1 MGQLE
6 IDLTCERRSDV
17 SSAHTL
23 RTDGADTPSALPR
36 RSTADRLDL
45 RILLL
50 LPAVLLLL
58 VAFISPVGM
67 LLARAF
73 TQPQT
78 GVQNFVEL
86 WERRGFLQVLWN
98 TIVIAAIA
106 TPICVLIGFPV
117 AHAMTHGS
125 ARLRRW
131 LIFIVLVPF
140 WTSLL
145 VRTFANVILLQRNG
159 PLNAMLVGL
168 GLTAEPLPLLYN
180 MTGLLFGA
188 VQVLLPFVIFPLH
201 AAMLR
206 IDPTWMQAALTLGAG
221 PVRAF
226 LRIYLPLT
234 VPGLLTGATL
244 VFISTLGYYVTPA
257 MLGGPRQTMIAQ
269 LIQDQIAQFGNWGIA
284 GALSLLLLLASG
296 VMLLLLQLTVGL
308 KAVAR

>member
-1 MGQLE
+1 MGRLE
-6 IDLTCERRSDV
+6 AELTRERRSDV
-17 SSAHTL
+17 SGAYNL
-23 RTDGADTPSALPR
+23 RTDGDGTPPALPR
-36 RSTADRLDL
+36 RSTAGRLDP
-45 RILLL
+45 RIWLL
-50 LPAVLLLL
+50 LPAVLLLV

-67 LLARAF
+67 LLSRAF

-78 GVQNFVEL
+78 GVQNFIDL
-86 WERRGFLQVLWN
+86 WERRGFLQVLRN
-98 TIVIAAIA
+98 TVMIAAIA

-159 PLNAMLVGL
+159 PLNAVLVGL
-168 GLTAEPLPLLYN
+168 GLTVEPLPLLYN

-188 VQVLLPFVIFPLH
+188 VQVLLPFIIFPLH

-206 IDPTWMQAALTLGAG
+206 IDPTYMQAALTLGAG

-226 LRIYLPLT
+226 LRVYLPLT

-284 GALSLLLLLASG
+284 GALSLLLLLVSG
-296 VMLLLLQLTVGL
+296 VMLLLLQLAVGRN
-308 KAVAR
+308 AVAR

>member
-1 MGQLE
+1 ME
-6 IDLTCERRSDV
+6 TDLTRKASNV
-17 SSAHTL
+17 ASAHAI
-23 RTDGADTPSALPR
+23 RTDEADAPPALPR
-36 RSTADRLDL
+36 RSSAGRMDV

-50 LPAVLLLL
+50 VPALLLL
-58 VAFISPVGM
+58 VVAFIGPVGM
-67 LLARAF
+67 LLSRAF
-73 TQPQT
+73 THPQI
-78 GVQNFVEL
+78 GMQNFVDL
-86 WERRGFLQVLWN
+86 WERRGYLQVLWN
-98 TIVIAAIA
+98 TITIAAIA

-180 MTGLLFGA
+180 ITGLLFGA

-206 IDPTWMQAALTLGAG
+206 VDPTYMQAALTLGAG
-221 PVRAF
+221 PARAF
-226 LRIYLPLT
+226 LRVYLPLT
-234 VPGLLTGATL
+234 MPGLLTGATL

-284 GALSLLLLLASG
+284 GALSLLLLLVSG

-308 KAVAR
+308 KTVAR

>member
-1 MGQLE
+1 
-6 IDLTCERRSDV
+6 V
-17 SSAHTL
+17 SSAHSL
-23 RTDGADTPSALPR
+23 RTDGRDTPPALAQ
-36 RSTADRLDL
+36 RSRDRLDF

-50 LPAVLLLL
+50 VPSVLLLL
-58 VAFISPVGM
+58 VAFIAPVGM
-67 LLARAF
+67 LLSRAF

-78 GVQNFVEL
+78 GVQNFIDL
-86 WERRGFLQVLWN
+86 WERRGLLQVLWN

-131 LIFIVLVPF
+131 LVFIVLVPF

-180 MTGLLFGA
+180 MAGLLFGA

-201 AAMLR
+201 AAMMR
-206 IDPTWMQAALTLGAG
+206 IDPTYMQAALTLGAG

-226 LRIYLPLT
+226 LRVYLPLT
-234 VPGLLTGATL
+234 MPGLLTGATL

-284 GALSLLLLLASG
+284 GALSLLLLVVSG

>member
-1 MGQLE
+1 
-6 IDLTCERRSDV
+6 V
-17 SSAHTL
+17 SSAHSL
-23 RTDGADTPSALPR
+23 RTDGRDTPPALAQ
-36 RSTADRLDL
+36 RSRVDRLDL

-50 LPAVLLLL
+50 VPSVLLLL
-58 VAFISPVGM
+58 VAFIAPVGM
-67 LLARAF
+67 LLSRAF

-78 GVQNFVEL
+78 GVQNFIDL
-86 WERRGFLQVLWN
+86 WERRGLLQVLWN

-131 LIFIVLVPF
+131 LVFIVLVPF

-206 IDPTWMQAALTLGAG
+206 IDPTYMQAALTLGAG

-226 LRIYLPLT
+226 LRVYLPLT
-234 VPGLLTGATL
+234 MPGLLTGATL

-284 GALSLLLLLASG
+284 GALSLLLLLVSG
-296 VMLLLLQLTVGL
+296 VLLLMLQLTVGL

>member
-6 IDLTCERRSDV
+6 VDLTCERRSDV

-36 RSTADRLDL
+36 RSTAGRLDL

-58 VAFISPVGM
+58 VAFISPVGV

-78 GVQNFVEL
+78 GVQNFVDL
-86 WERRGFLQVLWN
+86 WERRGLLQVLWN
-98 TIVIAAIA
+98 TVMIAAIA
-106 TPICVLIGFPV
+106 TPICMLMGFPV

-159 PLNAMLVGL
+159 PLNAVLVGL
-168 GLTAEPLPLLYN
+168 GLSAEPLPLLYN

-206 IDPTWMQAALTLGAG
+206 IDPTYMQAALTLGAG
-221 PVRAF
+221 PARAF
-226 LRIYLPLT
+226 LRVYLPLT

-284 GALSLLLLLASG
+284 GALSLLLLLVSG

>member
-1 MGQLE
+1 
-6 IDLTCERRSDV
+6 V
-17 SSAHTL
+17 SSAHSL
-23 RTDGADTPSALPR
+23 RTEDRDTLPALAQRSA
-36 RSTADRLDL
+36 TNQIDL

-50 LPAVLLLL
+50 VPSVLLLL
-58 VAFISPVGM
+58 VAFIGPVGI
-67 LLARAF
+67 LLSRAF
-73 TQPQT
+73 TQPQI
-78 GVQNFVEL
+78 GVQNFVDL
-86 WERRGFLQVLWN
+86 WERRGLLQVLWN
-98 TIVIAAIA
+98 TIIIAAIA
-106 TPICVLIGFPV
+106 TPVCVLIGFPV

-206 IDPTWMQAALTLGAG
+206 IDPTYMQAALTLGAG

-226 LRIYLPLT
+226 LRVYLPLT
-234 VPGLLTGATL
+234 MPGLLTGATL

-284 GALSLLLLLASG
+284 GALSLLLLLVSG
-296 VMLLLLQLTVGL
+296 VLLLMLQLTVGL

>member
-1 MGQLE
+1 
-6 IDLTCERRSDV
+6 V
-17 SSAHTL
+17 SSAHSL
-23 RTDGADTPSALPR
+23 RTDGRDTPPALAQ
-36 RSTADRLDL
+36 RSRDRLDF

-50 LPAVLLLL
+50 VPSVLLLL
-58 VAFISPVGM
+58 VAFIAPVGM
-67 LLARAF
+67 LLSRAF

-78 GVQNFVEL
+78 GVQNFIDL
-86 WERRGFLQVLWN
+86 WERRGLLQVLWN

-131 LIFIVLVPF
+131 LVFIVLVPF

-206 IDPTWMQAALTLGAG
+206 IDPTYMQAALTLGAG

-226 LRIYLPLT
+226 LRVYLPLT
-234 VPGLLTGATL
+234 MPGLLTGATL

-284 GALSLLLLLASG
+284 GALSLLLLLVSG

>member
-1 MGQLE
+1 MGRLE
-6 IDLTCERRSDV
+6 AELTRERRSDV
-17 SSAHTL
+17 SGAYNL
-23 RTDGADTPSALPR
+23 RTDGDGTPPALPR
-36 RSTADRLDL
+36 RSTAGRLDP
-45 RILLL
+45 RIWLL
-50 LPAVLLLL
+50 LPAVLLLV

-67 LLARAF
+67 LLSRAF

-78 GVQNFVEL
+78 GVQNFIDL
-86 WERRGFLQVLWN
+86 WERRGFLQVLRN
-98 TIVIAAIA
+98 TVMIAAIA

-159 PLNAMLVGL
+159 PLNAVLVGL
-168 GLTAEPLPLLYN
+168 GLTVEPLPLLYN

-206 IDPTWMQAALTLGAG
+206 IDPTYMQAALTLGAG

-226 LRIYLPLT
+226 LRVYLPLT

-284 GALSLLLLLASG
+284 GALSLLLLLVSG
-296 VMLLLLQLTVGL
+296 VMLLLLQLAVGRN
-308 KAVAR
+308 AVAR

>member
-1 MGQLE
+1 ME
-6 IDLTCERRSDV
+6 ADLTRKAV
-17 SSAHTL
+17 GVASAHAIP
-23 RTDGADTPSALPR
+23 TDEADAPPARPR
-36 RSTADRLDL
+36 RSSAGRMDV
-45 RILLL
+45 RIFLLV
-50 LPAVLLLL
+50 PAVLLLV
-58 VAFISPVGM
+58 VAFIGPVGM
-67 LLARAF
+67 LLSRAF
-73 TQPQT
+73 THPQI
-78 GVQNFVEL
+78 GLQNFVDL

-98 TIVIAAIA
+98 TITIAAIA

-180 MTGLLFGA
+180 MSGLLFGA

-206 IDPTWMQAALTLGAG
+206 VDPAYMQAALTLGAG

-226 LRIYLPLT
+226 FRVYLPLT
-234 VPGLLTGATL
+234 MPGLLTGATL

-269 LIQDQIAQFGNWGIA
+269 LIQDQIGQFGNWGIA
-284 GALSLLLLLASG
+284 GALALLLLLVSG
-296 VMLLLLQLTVGL
+296 AMLLLLQLTVGL

>member
-1 MGQLE
+1 MDRLE
-6 IDLTCERRSDV
+6 AELTRERRSDV
-17 SSAHTL
+17 SGAYNL
-23 RTDGADTPSALPR
+23 RTDGDGTPPALPR
-36 RSTADRLDL
+36 RSTAGRLDP
-45 RILLL
+45 RIWLL
-50 LPAVLLLL
+50 LPAVLLLV

-67 LLARAF
+67 LLSRAF

-78 GVQNFVEL
+78 GVQNFIDL
-86 WERRGFLQVLWN
+86 WERRGFLQVLRN
-98 TIVIAAIA
+98 TVMIAAIA

-145 VRTFANVILLQRNG
+145 VRSFANVILLQRNG
-159 PLNAMLVGL
+159 PLNAVLLGL
-168 GLTAEPLPLLYN
+168 GLTVEPLPLLYN

-206 IDPTWMQAALTLGAG
+206 IDPTYMRAALTLGAG

-226 LRIYLPLT
+226 LRVYLPLT

-284 GALSLLLLLASG
+284 GALSLLLLLVSG
-296 VMLLLLQLTVGL
+296 VMLLLLQLAVGRN
-308 KAVAR
+308 AVAR